1 MSRDTVVL
9 GVDVETVTVTVEDD
23 GAIVT
28 EERNITLTLVQL
40 HGKSD
45 DIINTEARLVLQ
57 AQKIPTGLRVS
68 VCVCVC
74 CVCCVCVCVC
84 VCVCCVCVLCVC
96 VCV

>member
-68 VCVCVC
+68 VCVCVL
-74 CVCCVCVCVC
+74 CVLCVCVCVC